1 MLAMALLWLL
11 GFQNGMNP
19 FEFVLRSL
27 VLGHGFFWVIFTFR
41 ARQPFFLFLGAGVM
55 VLGWLAVDWLI
66 DSWQII

>member
-1 MLAMALLWLL
+1 
-11 GFQNGMNP
+11 MNP